1 MSDIL
6 GPVDDGNGDKAYNTY
21 RIYRKAAANAS
32 EARTSAQD
40 GNKIFSQKNTAD
52 DALNTGLDRWEVK
65 LFDVVNTYDSGAV
78 HSSASGDAGT
88 TWVGIKDAVTV
99 AGGSSTKLDAYQS
112 PAKAVL
118 MLDVPVTDNNG
129 GLTPEPDDGQ
139 DPCGKDGCRTIDL
152 TVQKVWK
159 DGNLERPQSVELKI
173 AAHYTDG

>member
-6 GPVDDGNGDKAYNTY
+6 GPVDDGNDDKAYNTY

-88 TWVGIKDAVTV
+88 L
-99 AGGSSTKLDAYQS
+99 GSALRTPWSTPRTAAPRRSSMLTS
-112 PAKAVL
+112 PR
-118 MLDVPVTDNNG
+118 PR
-129 GLTPEPDDGQ
+129 
-139 DPCGKDGCRTIDL
+139 PCSCST
-152 TVQKVWK
+152 
-159 DGNLERPQSVELKI
+159 RP
-173 AAHYTDG
+173 